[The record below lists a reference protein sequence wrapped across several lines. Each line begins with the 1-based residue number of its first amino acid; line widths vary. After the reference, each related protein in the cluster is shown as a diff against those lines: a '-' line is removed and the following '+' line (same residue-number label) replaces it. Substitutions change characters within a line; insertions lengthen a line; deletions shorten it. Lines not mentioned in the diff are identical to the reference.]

1 LERAECGIQ
10 FYLTSL
16 PCSAQ
21 VIGRAIRQHWSI
33 ENQLHWVVDVT
44 FNEDASRIRRGYGAE
59 NFTFL
64 RRMAIGILNQEN
76 SKKRS
81 LRQKSRLASMNSRY
95 MLQVLTQAFFS

>member
-1 LERAECGIQ
+1 MSL
-10 FYLTSL
+10 LTL
-16 PCSAQ
+16 
-21 VIGRAIRQHWSI
+21 
-33 ENQLHWVVDVT
+33 DVT